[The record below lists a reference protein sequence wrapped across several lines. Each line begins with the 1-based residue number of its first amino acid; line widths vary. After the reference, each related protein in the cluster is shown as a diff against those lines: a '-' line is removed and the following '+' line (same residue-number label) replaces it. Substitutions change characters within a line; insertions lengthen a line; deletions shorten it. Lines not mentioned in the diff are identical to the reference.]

1 MLGLVIMM
9 RKGVCIPVVMIL
21 LLLLLSTLQILLEDV
36 AVDAQGIGGDPD
48 ATLYVDGTYKVTG
61 HEVWR
66 DVTVRS
72 GARLLVMNGAVLE
85 TRSIHL
91 EGTSSLEVRR
101 AVLAIEDRSYAS
113 EVGIFGECDRFDLL
127 GGSRVTISG
136 TDGVYDVPHSRGGSA
151 RIDVV
156 VYISAKVKGAIVEI
170 TGGNGLSP
178 AVPMTVGDLD
188 GDAFAGGD
196 AEMSINVTAYD
207 PVLLVQS
214 SFIQIHGGDGGEAP
228 DGQAATGNETGG
240 HGGGFTRGGDV
251 SGEVGSGG
259 DARLTL
265 RSRSVTVMDTY
276 IELVGGGGGD
286 AGDGGDADAS
296 QSGLG
301 SGGGGYSGGEG
312 VSNSAYNEAI
322 RGGKVSEEVGTGG
335 DTTVHFQGM
344 TANIHRTT
352 IKAAAGDGG
361 DAGDGG
367 TSHSNAGSGGGGY
380 SGGGGGTIIHPG
392 ADGGL
397 ISGGVG
403 SGGNALINVTM
414 WSTLLLNA
422 SYLTSSGGTG
432 GGAGDGGDATGLAG
446 GGGGG
451 YSGGGGG
458 GEASPGRGGLGGN
471 GGDGGDVDSDV
482 GAGGDATVVLV
493 SSYALVFDCDLSAFA
508 GHGGDQGD
516 AGESKESTDDGS
528 KGGGGG
534 AGYSGGGGAGTET
547 TGTAYG
553 NPGSGGDLV
562 GHIGD
567 GGDASVICYSPLPT
581 ITRSSSLFAHPGEPG
596 SDGVEPPHD
605 PLRGDSAHRSGS
617 YGSTVLHI
625 PMSRPLITW
634 PQHGTLTY
642 SLPVCRWVDV
652 HDSTLH
658 GPISAYLVEV
668 DDYPTFDRVE
678 FSITTTDPWA
688 EVTDLSF
695 GSYYLRVRAIYSEPP
710 GHLGPESIINNFGFD
725 NAPPTFHMFE
735 PLYINERTETV
746 VDLAPYITD
755 VDTELENLTMTA
767 GDPAVRNIDNLT
779 MTLYFDEPS
788 DIRWVKFSL
797 SDGHTSKLF
806 KLPVVVWDVNEPP
819 EVVSIGGLP
828 PPVTLQ
834 VDEWTVRWFEIELL
848 DPDGDDMTM
857 SLYSSWRGIRLF
869 SNGTIRVTTK
879 QERFGLFSARL
890 EVEDKRRALTV
901 AEITI
906 LINNVCDPPGPIE
919 VYSPWNRSTHWE
931 LDSIPFTVKVND
943 PDLVWGEELWVTWTS
958 NVTGQ
963 LMSIKTTDIASF
975 HINDLPVGHHRITI
989 TVWDGTYK
997 KETHLDIRV
1006 KEREIEHEPEE
1017 RVTEEIPPYII
1028 VLLIAMPLLGYYLG
1042 RRGVDHAREV

>member
-1 MLGLVIMM
+1 MWGLVTLM
-9 RKGVCIPVVMIL
+9 RKGVCIPVVLIL
-21 LLLLLSTLQILLEDV
+21 LLFLLSSLQILLEDV
-36 AVDAQGIGGDPD
+36 AVEAQGIGGDPD

-91 EGTSSLEVRR
+91 EGSSSLEVRR
-101 AVLAIEDRSYAS
+101 ATLAISDRSYAS
-113 EVGIFGECDRFDLL
+113 EVGIFGECNRFDLL

-136 TDGVYDVPHSRGGSA
+136 TDGVYDVPHSRGGKA

-156 VYISAKVKGAIVEI
+156 VYISARVKGSTVEI

-178 AVPMTVGDLD
+178 GYPMTVGDLG

-207 PVLLVQS
+207 PVLEIKS
-214 SFIQIHGGDGGEAP
+214 SSIRVKGGDGGKAP
-228 DGQAATGNETGG
+228 DGQPPMAPETAGR
-240 HGGGFTRGGDV
+240 GGGYTRGGDV
-251 SGEVGSGG
+251 SGTVGSGG
-259 DARLTL
+259 DAELVL
-265 RSRSVTVMDTY
+265 RARSLTVMDTLV
-276 IELVGGGGGD
+276 ELVGGKAGD
-286 AGDGGDADAS
+286 AGDGGDIDPS
-296 QSGLG
+296 QNFYG
-301 SGGGGYSGGEG
+301 SGGGGYSGGDG
-312 VSNSAYNEAI
+312 GTRYHPSNAAGNGGNVS
-322 RGGKVSEEVGTGG
+322 GEVGTGG
-335 DTTVHFQGM
+335 DATALVRGM
-344 TANIHRTT
+344 VATISRTT
-352 IKAAAGDGG
+352 IDVTGGKGGDAGDGATSASNAGGGGGGYTGGGGGTISSPGGDGGNVHGDVGSGGDALINITLWSSVLLNASYLSSTGGAGGSAGDGG
-361 DAGDGG
+361 DALG
-367 TSHSNAGSGGGGY
+367 
-380 SGGGGGTIIHPG
+380 P
-392 ADGGL
+392 
-397 ISGGVG
+397 
-403 SGGNALINVTM
+403 
-414 WSTLLLNA
+414 
-422 SYLTSSGGTG
+422 
-432 GGAGDGGDATGLAG
+432 AG

-458 GEASPGRGGLGGN
+458 RQGTAGTDGSGSD
-471 GGDGGDVDSDV
+471 GGDGGDVKRNL

-493 SSYALVFDCDLSAFA
+493 SYYALVFDCNLSAFA

-516 AGESKESTDDGS
+516 AGEGKEGTDDGP

-553 NPGSGGDLV
+553 NPGSSGDLV

-596 SDGVEPPHD
+596 SDGVEPPYD
-605 PLRGDSAHRSGS
+605 PLCGDSAHRSGQ

-688 EVTDLSF
+688 EVTGLSF
-695 GSYYLRVRAIYSEPP
+695 GSYYVRVRAIYSEPP

-735 PLYINERTETV
+735 PLYINEMTETV
-746 VDLAPYITD
+746 VDLAPFITD
-755 VDTELENLTMTA
+755 VDTELENLTMTT
-767 GDPAVRNIDNLT
+767 GDPAVRNIENLT

-797 SDGHTSKLF
+797 SDGYTSKLF

-834 VDEWTVRWFEIELL
+834 VDEGTVRWFEIELL

-869 SNGTIRVTTK
+869 SNGSIRVTTR
-879 QERFGLFSARL
+879 QERFGQFHARL
-890 EVEDKRRALTV
+890 EVEDKRRAITV

-906 LINNVCDPPGPIE
+906 LVNNVCDPPGPIE
-919 VYSPWNRSTHWE
+919 VYSPWNRSVHKE

-997 KETHLDIRV
+997 KETYLDIRV

-1017 RVTEEIPPYII
+1017 RVAEEIPPYII

-1042 RRGVDHAREV
+1042 RKGVDHAD